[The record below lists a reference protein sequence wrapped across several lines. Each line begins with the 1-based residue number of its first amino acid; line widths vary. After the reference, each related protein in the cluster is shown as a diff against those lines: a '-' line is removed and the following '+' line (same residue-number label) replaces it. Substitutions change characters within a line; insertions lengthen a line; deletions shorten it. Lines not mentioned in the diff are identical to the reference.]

1 MSAKRKYNIKGS
13 RDFIVLAGI
22 FFFICLWAVK
32 DAWYPSDK
40 VVEKHPLV
48 LLASFD
54 TGGLVDQLLVE
65 EGDSV
70 VETQVLAKLRTVKM
84 NEEFDEAKKGYIT
97 AKNKHTLMDEALR
110 NAEKNGV
117 DSDGIVELK
126 QNQMDAQSA
135 MATALE
141 QVNSIRARI
150 DAADLLATGKGVVTD
165 VQVLLYDQVEAGETV
180 FVIDPKD
187 HFYLFNKS
195 LAIFSFF
202 AFWVFL
208 GVHIFAL

>member
-117 DSDGIVELK
+117 GSDGIVELK